1 MNAPKIGTRPAT
13 FEAYIERMSG
23 FGTKAGFVAGLAF
36 SPRPTD
42 VIIAPYGKSG
52 TTWLQQVFHGL
63 RTRGDMD
70 FDDISRVVPWIE
82 TAHDLGLDL
91 EAPQRGEPR
100 GFKSH
105 LPYHLVPKGAR
116 YIVSIRDPKDALV
129 SAFRFAEGWF
139 FEVGSVPIETY
150 ARKAFMQRR
159 GDRGDYWS
167 HLASWWPHRADPNV
181 LFMSYEV
188 MNRDLATTVRRV
200 AEFAGIA
207 LDDEL
212 FRIVTRQSSLEFMLA
227 HKDRFDDKMMRD
239 RSEQLLGL
247 PPGSDSAK
255 VRKGKVGEHAVEL
268 PRDIADEM
276 DAIWRSTIGAT
287 FGFDS
292 YAALVA
298 ALEREQTNT
307 SSGSAGRFDSDVSTQ
322 QSSDI
327 DDHS

>member
-1 MNAPKIGTRPAT
+1 MNAPQAGARPAS
-13 FEAYIERMSG
+13 FEAYVERM
-23 FGTKAGFVAGLAF
+23 AGLDSKESFVAGLRF

-82 TAHDLGLDL
+82 TAHDLGIDL
-91 EAPQRGEPR
+91 AAPQRGEPR

-105 LPYHLVPKGAR
+105 LPYNLVPKGAR

-139 FEVGSVPIETY
+139 FEVGSVPIETF
-150 ARKAFMQRR
+150 ARR
-159 GDRGDYWS
+159 GFMRLHSRARGDYWH
-167 HLASWWPHRADPNV
+167 HLASWWPHRNDPNV
-181 LFMSYEV
+181 LFMSYEA

-200 AEFAGIA
+200 AKFVGLP

-212 FRIVTRQSSLEFMLA
+212 FEIVMRQSSLEFMLTY
-227 HKDRFDDKMMRD
+227 KDRFDDKLMRE
-239 RSEQLLGL
+239 RSERLLGL

-255 VRKGKVGEHAVEL
+255 VRKGQVGEHKFEL
-268 PRDIADEM
+268 PRDVADEM
-276 DAIWRSTIGAT
+276 DAIWRREIGAT
-287 FGFDS
+287 LGFDS
-292 YAALVA
+292 YAALCD
-298 ALEREQTNT
+298 ALAHEPT
-307 SSGSAGRFDSDVSTQ
+307 
-322 QSSDI
+322 
-327 DDHS
+327 